1 MEKYPVDALFLF
13 RGQIRSRGMAASPM
27 LDNIPGG
34 SDSGRMRN
42 FFLLISALL
51 ILMKTTTMHA
61 ADGSFPDEA
70 KLKQMSAR
78 FAPVDIN
85 VDLSALPANEQLAL
99 HQLIAAAKII
109 DALFLRQVAPLN
121 PTYLSALS
129 RDDSSLGRARL
140 HYFILNAG
148 PWSLIDENAP
158 FLPGVGPKPPAA
170 NFYPGDAT
178 RGEVETWMHSLPP
191 AERTAA
197 TGFFTTIRRDANG
210 KFIAVSYSV
219 EYQPELIEVAELLR
233 AAAAATTQP
242 TLKTFLEKRA
252 QAFLNNDYYDSDMAW
267 MDLNASIEPTIGPYE
282 VYEDEWF
289 NFKAAFEAFITL
301 TDEKESQK
309 LVRFSA
315 ELQELEDHLP
325 IDPAFRRP
333 KLGGYSPIRVV
344 NVVYASGDAN
354 RGVQTAAFNL
364 PNDERVV
371 AAKGSK
377 RVLLKNFQEAK
388 FSKVLKPI
396 AAHALAPQD
405 QPFVAFDPFITHIL
419 MHELMHGL
427 GPQRIRVGGRDTTVR
442 LELKEL
448 NGTLEEAK
456 ADISGLWALQYLM
469 DKGVLEKSQEP
480 AIYNTF
486 LASSF
491 RTLRFGLTE
500 AHAKGMAL
508 QLNWLLDHGGVT
520 VGTDGRFA
528 IDPVKIKT
536 AVASLTT
543 EIMTTQATGDYA
555 RAKAL
560 LTRMV
565 VLRPE
570 VKHILDA
577 LSDVPVDI
585 EPHFLN
591 AE

>member
-1 MEKYPVDALFLF
+1 M
-13 RGQIRSRGMAASPM
+13 
-27 LDNIPGG
+27 
-34 SDSGRMRN
+34 
-42 FFLLISALL
+42 
-51 ILMKTTTMHA
+51 LMKTTATHA
-61 ADGSFPDEA
+61 TEGSFPDEA
-70 KLKQMSAR
+70 KLKQMTAR

-85 VDLSALPANEQLAL
+85 VDLSPLPANERLAL
-99 HQLIAAAKII
+99 HKLIDAAKII

-129 RDDSSLGRARL
+129 RDDSPLGRARL
-140 HYFILNAG
+140 HYFSLNAG

-158 FLPGVGPKPPAA
+158 FLPGVGAKPPAA

-178 RGEVETWMHSLPP
+178 REEVDAWMHSLPS

-197 TGFFTTIRRDANG
+197 TGFFTTIRRDVNR
-210 KFIAVSYSV
+210 KFITVPYSL
-219 EYQPELIEVAELLR
+219 EYQPELVEAAKLLR
-233 AAAAATTQP
+233 EAAVATTQP
-242 TLKTFLEKRA
+242 TLKIFLEKRA
-252 QAFLNNDYYDSDMAW
+252 QAFLTNDYYDSDMAW

-301 TDEKESQK
+301 TDENESQK

-325 IDPAFRRP
+325 IDPAFRQA
-333 KLGGYSPIRVV
+333 KLGNYSPIRVV

-396 AAHALAPQD
+396 AVRALSFKD
-405 QPFVAFDPFITHIL
+405 QAFVTFDPFITHIL

-442 LELKEL
+442 MELKEL

-469 DKGVLEKSQEP
+469 DKGAIEKSQEL

-508 QLNWLLDHGGVT
+508 QLNWLLDQGGVT
-520 VGTDGRFA
+520 VDSDGRFG
-528 IDPVKIKT
+528 INPVKIKT
-536 AVASLTT
+536 AVTSLTT

-560 LTRMV
+560 LARMV
-565 VLRPE
+565 VIRPE

-577 LSDVPVDI
+577 LTDVPVDI